1 MRFRLNPRPHGLVS
15 FLPLSFARPITA
27 SKRGCCLFSFS
38 SPSFSSHVPLT
49 HRTNYSHSL
58 APLSFHHRRFHP
70 LKCSPT
76 PSPSSPPSSPSS
88 HSRPMRP
95 PPTPTSPP
103 TSATSGSC
111 TIAATLNTDIPMSP
125 GLSSPPGQM
134 PAMQTPKSS
143 SRRASRSAARP
154 AALVVPHT
162 PHLLHTTLLPP
173 RLCRLL
179 LTSSPHL
186 PALPGLTTPPLPLT
200 RLPPLPSRPL

>member
-1 MRFRLNPRPHGLVS
+1 MRFRLNQRPHGLVS
-15 FLPLSFARPITA
+15 FLALSFARPITIK
-27 SKRGCCLFSFS
+27 KRLLSFLFLLSLFF
-38 SPSFSSHVPLT
+38 PHGPPT

-58 APLSFHHRRFHP
+58 APLSFRHRRFHP

-88 HSRPMRP
+88 HSQPRRP

-103 TSATSGSC
+103 TSATSESC
-111 TIAATLNTDIPMSP
+111 TTAATLSTNIRMSP
-125 GLSSPPGQM
+125 GLSSRQGQM

-143 SRRASRSAARP
+143 SRRASRSAAKP
-154 AALVVPHT
+154 AGLAVPHT

-186 PALPGLTTPPLPLT
+186 PAPPGLMTPLLPPT
-200 RLPPLPSRPL
+200 MPPPLPSRPL

>member
-1 MRFRLNPRPHGLVS
+1 MRFRLNQRPHGLVS
-15 FLPLSFARPITA
+15 FLPLSFARPSP
-27 SKRGCCLFSFS
+27 SKRGSCLFSFS
-38 SPSFSSHVPLT
+38 SPSFYARPAYS
-49 HRTNYSHSL
+49 RTNYSHSL

-88 HSRPMRP
+88 RSRPRRP

-111 TIAATLNTDIPMSP
+111 TIAATLSTNIPMSP
-125 GLSSPPGQM
+125 KRSSRPGQM

-143 SRRASRSAARP
+143 SRRASRSAAKP
-154 AALVVPHT
+154 AGLAVPHT
-162 PHLLHTTLLPP
+162 PHLLHTTTWLPP

-179 LTSSPHL
+179 LTSSPHR
-186 PALPGLTTPPLPLT
+186 PAPPGLTTRLLPLT
-200 RLPPLPSRPL
+200 LLPPLPSRPL

>member
-1 MRFRLNPRPHGLVS
+1 MRFRLNHRPHGLVS
-15 FLPLSFARPITA
+15 FLPLSFARPLTIK
-27 SKRGCCLFSFS
+27 KRLFSFLFL
-38 SPSFSSHVPLT
+38 FSLFFPHVPLT
-49 HRTNYSHSL
+49 RRTNYSHSL
-58 APLSFHHRRFHP
+58 APLSFHHRRLHP

-88 HSRPMRP
+88 HSQPRRP

-111 TIAATLNTDIPMSP
+111 TIAAALSTAIPMPP
-125 GLSSPPGQM
+125 GLSSRRGQM

-143 SRRASRSAARP
+143 SRRASRSAAKP
-154 AALVVPHT
+154 AGLVVPHT
-162 PHLLHTTLLPP
+162 PHLLHTTLLPR

-186 PALPGLTTPPLPLT
+186 PALPGLMTPLLPLT
-200 RLPPLPSRPL
+200 LLPPRPSRPL

>member
-88 HSRPMRP
+88 HSRPTRP

-125 GLSSPPGQM
+125 GLSSPPVKCRPCRRQKAHQEERQEAR
-134 PAMQTPKSS
+134 PDLPHSWFLILHIFFIRRCCRPDCVVFFL
-143 SRRASRSAARP
+143 RRAHIFQHC
-154 AALVVPHT
+154 LV
-162 PHLLHTTLLPP
+162 
-173 RLCRLL
+173 
-179 LTSSPHL
+179 
-186 PALPGLTTPPLPLT
+186 
-200 RLPPLPSRPL
+200 